1 MSIKQRSFSRAI
13 AVLLVV
19 LPAACTMKSEEA
31 PSFTGPSEFGKSI
44 NVTVTP
50 DAIVQDG
57 ASQSVVMV
65 TALGI
70 NSEPLVNIPL
80 RAEIRVDNVP
90 TDFGSL
96 SARNI
101 VTDGNGRATL
111 VYTAPATVP
120 GAAIDTQT
128 IVQIGVTPVSGDAA
142 NAATRFANLRLLPP
156 GRVGP
161 PSDLP
166 LSFSTGTPSTGE
178 VAAPLAFGV
187 IPPEGQTIVRYT
199 WNFGDG
205 AVVTTQVPSASHTYA
220 QSGSFVV
227 TVVAENSFG
236 RTGTVSR
243 TIAIAQSQAPTVDF
257 AVSPSDPAPNQ
268 TVRFNASRSEPA
280 PGRSIVSYAWDFG
293 NGTTGSG
300 VSAQAVYSQI
310 GTYQVTL
317 TVTDDLGRRGVAVK
331 SVAVKVPT
339 TIR

>member
-1 MSIKQRSFSRAI
+1 MKIKQRSLSRA
-13 AVLLVV
+13 AALLLVV
-19 LPAACTMKSEEA
+19 LPACTMKSQEA
-31 PSFTGPSEFGKSI
+31 PDFTGPSEFGKSI

-57 ASQSVVMV
+57 ASQSVVTV
-65 TALGI
+65 TALGV
-70 NSEPLVNIPL
+70 NAQPLANIPL
-80 RAEIRVDNVP
+80 RAEIRVDDVP

-96 SARNI
+96 SARNL
-101 VTDGNGRATL
+101 VTDANGRATL

-128 IVQIGVTPVSGDAA
+128 VVQIGVTAASGDAA
-142 NAATRFANLRLLPP
+142 NAVTRFANLRLLPP

-166 LSFSTGTPSTGE
+166 LSFTTGTPSTGE
-178 VAAPLAFGV
+178 VAAQLAFAV
-187 IPPEGQTIVRYT
+187 IPPEGQTIVRYN

-205 AVVTTQVPSASHTYA
+205 AVATTQVPSASHAYM
-220 QSGSFVV
+220 QSGSFVLS
-227 TVVAENSFG
+227 VVAENSFG
-236 RTGTVSR
+236 RTGTASR

-268 TVRFNASRSEPA
+268 VVRFNASRSEPA
-280 PGRSIVSYAWDFG
+280 PGRSIVSYSWDFG

-331 SVAVKVPT
+331 PVAVKVPT
-339 TIR
+339 AIR

>member
-1 MSIKQRSFSRAI
+1 MKIKLRSLSRA
-13 AVLLVV
+13 AALLLVV
-19 LPAACTMKSEEA
+19 LPACTMKSEEA
-31 PSFTGPSEFGKSI
+31 PDFAGPSEFGKSI

-57 ASQSVVMV
+57 ASQSVVTV
-65 TALGI
+65 TALGV
-70 NSEPLVNIPL
+70 NSQPLANISL
-80 RAEIRVDNVP
+80 RAEIRVDDVP

-101 VTDGNGRATL
+101 VTDGSGRATL
-111 VYTAPATVP
+111 VYTAPATTP
-120 GAAIDTQT
+120 GAVIDTQT
-128 IVQIGVTPVSGDAA
+128 IVQIGVTAVTSDAA
-142 NAATRFANLRLLPP
+142 NAVTRFANLRLLPP

-166 LSFSTGTPSTGE
+166 LSFTSTSPSDGE

-187 IPPEGQTIVRYT
+187 VPPAGQTIVRYT

-205 AVVTTQVPSASHTYA
+205 AVVTTQVPSASHTYT

-227 TVVAENSFG
+227 TVVAENTFG
-236 RTGTVSR
+236 RTGTVTR
-243 TIAIAQSQAPTVDF
+243 TVAIAQPQAPTVDF

-268 TVRFNASRSEPA
+268 VVRFNASRAEPA
-280 PGRSIVSYAWDFG
+280 PGRTIVSYAWDFG

-300 VSAQAVYSQI
+300 ISAQAVYSQI

-317 TVTDDLGRRGVAVK
+317 VVTDDLGRRGVAVK
-331 SVAVKVPT
+331 AVAVKIPT